1 MRVKLVKLRHLGIEI
16 DRRIIR
22 ETTGHRGLLV
32 ILDVTDQ
39 GLRRPAKVARLMQ
52 DDSIRAEL
60 CDVRIVWA
68 NDGRMTLTGFERQ
81 RNEAGQTVEYAQSWL
96 CMLDLTS
103 CGEPST
109 GNAHR

>member
-1 MRVKLVKLRHLGIEI
+1 MRIKLVKLRHHGIEV

-22 ETTGHRGLLV
+22 EATGHRGLLV

-68 NDGRMTLTGFERQ
+68 NEGRMTLTGFERQ
-81 RNEAGQTVEYAQSWL
+81 RNKAGQTVEYAQSWL
-96 CMLDLTS
+96 CMLDLAPYGAAPAS
-103 CGEPST
+103 
-109 GNAHR
+109 NAHC